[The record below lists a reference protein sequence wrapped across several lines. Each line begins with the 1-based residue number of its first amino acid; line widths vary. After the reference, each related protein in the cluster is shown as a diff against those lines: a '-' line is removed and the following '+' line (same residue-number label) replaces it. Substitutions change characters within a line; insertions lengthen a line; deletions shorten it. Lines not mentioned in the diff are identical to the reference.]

1 MEWKDYFFFT
11 KQERRGVLVLLTIIL
26 ILVCIK
32 LTSSY
37 MLAQYQND
45 DNEPELSAIQ
55 QFDSIRYA
63 NKDSTSKKNQIIT
76 IENTNNSNQKVY
88 KYKQY
93 KKKSYVHLSIELNSA
108 DTTEL
113 KSLRGIGSGFAHRIV
128 KFRNKLGGFYCKE
141 QLLEVYGLDENI
153 YNLIKDEVLVDAS
166 TIKKIKV
173 NELSIK
179 ELKSHPYISYYQAL
193 AIVNL
198 RDANADKKLHSA
210 DEIAI
215 SDDITGD
222 DIERI
227 AHYISFE

>member
-11 KQERRGVLVLLTIIL
+11 KQERRGVLALLTIIS

-37 MLAQYQND
+37 VLAQYQND
-45 DNEPELSAIQ
+45 DIELGLNAIQ
-55 QFDSIRYA
+55 QFDSIRYE
-63 NKDSTSKKNQIIT
+63 NKDSTAKKNQIIT
-76 IENTNNSNQKVY
+76 GEKTNNSNLKVY
-88 KYKQY
+88 NYKPY
-93 KKKSYVHLSIELNSA
+93 KKKNYVHLSIELNSA

-113 KSLRGIGSGFAHRIV
+113 KSLRGIGSGFARRIV
-128 KFRNKLGGFYCKE
+128 KFRDKLGGFYCKE

-153 YNLIKDEVLVDAS
+153 FNLIKDEVLVDAS

-179 ELKSHPYISYYQAL
+179 ELKNHPYISYYQAL

-198 RDANADKKLHSA
+198 RDANADKRLHSA
-210 DEIAI
+210 NEIAV
-215 SDDITGD
+215 SDDISED

-227 AHYISFE
+227 THYISFE

>member
-11 KQERRGVLVLLTIIL
+11 KQERRGVLALLSIIL

-32 LTSSY
+32 LCSSY
-37 MLAQYQND
+37 VLAQYQND
-45 DNEPELSAIQ
+45 NIEPELNAIQ
-55 QFDSIRYA
+55 QFDSVRYA
-63 NKDSTSKKNQIIT
+63 NEDSTAKKDHIIT
-76 IENTNNSNQKVY
+76 VEKTNNNNQKVY
-88 KYKQY
+88 NYKPY

-113 KSLRGIGSGFAHRIV
+113 KSLRGIGSGFARRIV
-128 KFRNKLGGFYCKE
+128 KFRDKLGGFYCKE

-153 YNLIKDEVLVDAS
+153 FNLIKDGVLVDVS
-166 TIKKIKV
+166 TIKKMKV

-179 ELKSHPYISYYQAL
+179 ELKNHPYISYYQAL
-193 AIVNL
+193 AIVNA
-198 RDANADKKLHSA
+198 RDANTDKRLNSA

-215 SDDITGD
+215 SNDITAD

-227 AHYISFE
+227 THYISFE